1 MPIWCMSSVASVSF
15 HVSPEDVLNNLRNNN
30 TFSSHLSANDKQIEY
45 IFMYGT
51 KARNM
56 LLIEAREKIAQHH
69 Q

>member
-45 IFMYGT
+45 IFMCGT

-56 LLIEAREKIAQHH
+56 LLIEAREKNAQHH